1 MLLLSDIFSLL
12 AISPLFIMGCLL
24 AFQYENRLGRLN
36 SVLCFLLIGY
46 LLVNFQVFQAGAFG
60 DLIFGLMA
68 IYIPAVLWLIAFFL
82 FCDNE
87 RIWPA
92 VWVTIVGY
100 LLLRIS
106 GSLLFSQEMNSEVP
120 AYLMFYTLPQIAMLG
135 LSLHALYLAMRDYGS
150 DLIEHRR
157 QARVVFVV
165 CIAVLIFIVVGY
177 GFVSQVGRMTDPALV
192 VPQVPVVRAFFSFY
206 VLAFA
211 VVYSLTTF
219 QLRHQIQDLVAEP
232 DQLRTRSSIN
242 QQRMSRAD
250 QELITRVVH
259 AMENE
264 KAYAITGITISSF
277 AKMLGVQEY
286 RLRRAINS
294 NLNYRNFNQLLN
306 HYRTQDASTRLTAS
320 NDSISRIALEVGYAS
335 ISPFNTAFKSRFGK
349 TPTEFRL
356 SE

>member
-36 SVLCFLLIGY
+36 SLLCFLLIGY
-46 LLVNFQVFQAGAFG
+46 LAGNFQVFQVG
-60 DLIFGLMA
+60 DFSDLVFGLMA
-68 IYIPAVLWLIAFFL
+68 IYIPAVLWLIAFYL

-87 RIWPA
+87 KIGPI
-92 VWVTIVGY
+92 VWVIVIGY
-100 LLLRIS
+100 LLLRVS
-106 GSLLFSQEMNSEVP
+106 GILVFDQEMRTEVLAYLLFFTV
-120 AYLMFYTLPQIAMLG
+120 PQIVMLG
-135 LSLHALYLAMRDYGS
+135 LSLHAIYLAMRDYGS

-165 CIAVLIFIVVGY
+165 CVAVLIFIVVGY
-177 GFVSQVGRMTDPALV
+177 GFVSQVGRLTDPALV
-192 VPQVPVVRAFFSFY
+192 VINNPVVRAFFSFY
-206 VLAFA
+206 ILAFS
-211 VVYSLTTF
+211 VVYSLTAF
-219 QLRHQIQDLVAEP
+219 QLRHQIQELVAEP
-232 DQLRTRSSIN
+232 NQLRTRSNIN
-242 QQRMSRAD
+242 QQRMSKSD

-264 KAYAITGITISSF
+264 KAYATTGITISSF

-306 HYRTQDASTRLTAS
+306 HYRTQDASSRLTES

-335 ISPFNTAFKSRFGK
+335 ISPFNTAFKSRYGK